1 MPRPVVRL
9 FVLLLGFVATAAGAQ
24 FPSRP
29 LTLVVGFAPGGGTD
43 TVARLMQPRLSE
55 ALGQQVVVDN
65 KAGAGGAIATDFV
78 AKSPA
83 DGHTILLGN
92 IGSLTVAP
100 YTIAKLP
107 YDPMRDLAPITMAV
121 VFANVIAVHADVP
134 ARSLADLVKL
144 AREKP
149 GTVTYG
155 SSGIN
160 GAAHLA
166 GEMLK
171 VMSKA
176 DLVHVPYKGG
186 GPAMQ
191 ALLGKQTLAA
201 ILTPVSAIPHI
212 RAGTIR
218 ALATTG
224 AKRAALMPEVP
235 TVAEQGYPGYEA
247 INWYAFMA
255 PARTPRE
262 VIQRLHRDLTH
273 VMALPEVRDSFNKQG
288 LEPSPGTPEDLARYM
303 QREYETWGRVVKE
316 AGIKAQ

>member
-1 MPRPVVRL
+1 MRL
-9 FVLLLGFVATAAGAQ
+9 LAALGLVLAQ
-24 FPSRP
+24 GVCAQGFPSKP
-29 LTLVVGFAPGGGTD
+29 VTLVVGFAPGGGTD

-78 AKSPA
+78 ARAAP

-107 YDPMRDLAPITMAV
+107 YDPLKDLAPITMSV

-134 ARSLADLVKL
+134 AKTLGDLVKM

-149 GTVTYG
+149 GSVTYG
-155 SSGIN
+155 TSGVN

-186 GPAMQ
+186 GPALQ
-191 ALLGKQTLAA
+191 ALLGKQTVAA
-201 ILTPVSAIPHI
+201 ILTPVSALPHMK
-212 RAGTIR
+212 AGTIR

-224 AKRAALMPEVP
+224 SKRAALMPDVP
-235 TVAEQGYPGYEA
+235 TVAELGFPGYEA

-255 PARTPRE
+255 PAKTPRE
-262 VIQRLHRDLTH
+262 VIQRLNRDLVQ
-273 VMALPEVRDSFNKQG
+273 VMGLPEVRESFNKQG
-288 LEPSPGTPEDLARYM
+288 LEPTPGTPEELARYM
-303 QREYETWGRVVKE
+303 QREYETWGRIVKE

>member
-1 MPRPVVRL
+1 MRKLL
-9 FVLLLGFVATAAGAQ
+9 FALLAGAAQ
-24 FPSRP
+24 VVCAQGGFPSK
-29 LTLVVGFAPGGGTD
+29 LVTLVVGFAPGGGTD
-43 TVARLMQPRLSE
+43 TVARLLQPKLSE

-78 AKSPA
+78 ARAAP

-107 YDPMRDLAPITMAV
+107 YDPLKDLAPITMSV

-134 ARSLADLVKL
+134 AKTLGDLVKM

-155 SSGIN
+155 SSGVN

-176 DLVHVPYKGG
+176 DIVHVPYKGG
-186 GPAMQ
+186 GPALQ
-191 ALLGKQTLAA
+191 ALLGKQTVAA
-201 ILTPVSAIPHI
+201 ILTPVSALPHMK
-212 RAGTIR
+212 AGTIR

-224 AKRAALMPEVP
+224 SKRAALIPEVP
-235 TVAEQGYPGYEA
+235 TVAEQGYAGYEA

-255 PARTPRE
+255 PAKTPRE
-262 VIQRLHRDLTH
+262 VIQRLNRDLVH
-273 VMALPEVRDSFNKQG
+273 VMGLPDVREAFNKQG
-288 LEPSPGTPEDLARYM
+288 LEPSPGTPEELARYM
-303 QREYETWGRVVKE
+303 QREYETWGRIVKE

>member
-1 MPRPVVRL
+1 MRL
-9 FVLLLGFVATAAGAQ
+9 LAALGLVLAQ
-24 FPSRP
+24 GVCAQGFPSKP
-29 LTLVVGFAPGGGTD
+29 VTLVVGFAPGGGTD

-78 AKSPA
+78 ARAAP

-107 YDPMRDLAPITMAV
+107 YDPLKDLAPITMSV

-134 ARSLADLVKL
+134 AKTLGDLVKM

-149 GTVTYG
+149 GSVTYG
-155 SSGIN
+155 TSGVN

-171 VMSKA
+171 VMSTA

-186 GPAMQ
+186 GPALQ
-191 ALLGKQTLAA
+191 ALLGKQTVAA
-201 ILTPVSAIPHI
+201 ILTPVSALPHMK
-212 RAGTIR
+212 AGTIR

-224 AKRAALMPEVP
+224 SKRAALMPDVP
-235 TVAEQGYPGYEA
+235 TVAELGFPGYEA

-255 PARTPRE
+255 PAKTPRE
-262 VIQRLHRDLTH
+262 VIQRLNRDLVQ
-273 VMALPEVRDSFNKQG
+273 VMGLPEVRESFNKQG
-288 LEPSPGTPEDLARYM
+288 LEPTPGTPEELARYM
-303 QREYETWGRVVKE
+303 QREYETWGRIVKE